1 MPWSESTCLVAPHR
15 RRHLISQFGFDGDGV
30 SVGVQEPPENLPCQ
44 IEVEVE
50 AEEEGKVE
58 VEEEE
63 G

>member
-1 MPWSESTCLVAPHR
+1 MAPHR
-15 RRHLISQFGFDGDGV
+15 RRHLISQFAFEGEGV
-30 SVGVQEPPENLPCQ
+30 SVGEEPPEHLPCQ
-44 IEVEVE
+44 VEVEVE